1 MSRFHGTQAP
11 ICWRSPDL
19 KNRNLLCFEMNR
31 TLRNITEVWL
41 EIPEVPT
48 SNVTGSNFLLLDCL
62 VNDANFMYYT
72 AFQVM
77 MNNIKTNL
85 HLNPISQQLK
95 RK

>member
-1 MSRFHGTQAP
+1 MSRFHGTQSS

-31 TLRNITEVWL
+31 TLRNITEAWF

-62 VNDANFMYYT
+62 VSDANFMYYT
-72 AFQVM
+72 AFHVM

-85 HLNPISQQLK
+85 HLNQISQQLK